1 MPENPYE
8 PGYVVGNQSTALATV
23 GLPQITRAAM
33 AQIGLFLVP
42 VSMTMVGANFQRD
55 MLKEFGIP
63 MSPLSKFVFNTIS
76 YWPIVVIALTL
87 LTISALAWYKT
98 LDGKPN
104 YLARRWWYATI
115 SAWAALIGLLLV
127 GAIPPIYSMITGF
140 TE

>member
-63 MSPLSKFVFNTIS
+63 MSPLSKFVFKT
-76 YWPIVVIALTL
+76 VLTL

>member
-1 MPENPYE
+1 MNPDT
-8 PGYVVGNQSTALATV
+8 YVVGNQSTALATV

-76 YWPIVVIALTL
+76 YWPIVVAALTL
-87 LTISALAWYKT
+87 LTLFALVWYKT
-98 LDGKPN
+98 LHGKPI
-104 YLARRWWYATI
+104 YLVRRWWCVTI
-115 SAWAALIGLLLV
+115 SVWFSLIALLIAGT
-127 GAIPPIYSMITGF
+127 IPPIYSFVTGL
-140 TE
+140 TD